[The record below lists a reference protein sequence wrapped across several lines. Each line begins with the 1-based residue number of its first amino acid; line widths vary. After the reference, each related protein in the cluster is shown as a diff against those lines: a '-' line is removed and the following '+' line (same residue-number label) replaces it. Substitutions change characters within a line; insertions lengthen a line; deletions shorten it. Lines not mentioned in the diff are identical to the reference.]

1 MSLDL
6 ALQATV
12 ILAESSSDSDGRGVG
27 LLFLLSGFVFYG
39 AMYLR
44 YRNSDKRHRHES
56 ETDATMLDVR
66 AVDNHVQTLKGVKNA
81 RLQGANNRL
90 VRARGSNVLGDG
102 IPPAVAAALGSI
114 PGMDS
119 LRPGNGPTGA
129 PPPPPP
135 PAS

>member
-6 ALQATV
+6 ALRATV

-56 ETDATMLDVR
+56 ETEATMLDVR

-81 RLQGANNRL
+81 TLRGANNTA
-90 VRARGSNVLGDG
+90 VRGRSTGLLEGALPDSINS
-102 IPPAVAAALGSI
+102 ALGSI
-114 PGMDS
+114 PGVGN
-119 LRPGNGPTGA
+119 RPPQA
-129 PPPPPP
+129 
-135 PAS
+135 

>member
-1 MSLDL
+1 MNLL
-6 ALQATV
+6 FTQATV
-12 ILAESSSDSDGRGVG
+12 LLAESSSDEGSGGIG

-44 YRNSDKRHRHES
+44 YRNTDKHHKHES
-56 ETDATMLDVR
+56 ETEARMLDVR
-66 AVDNHVQTLKGVKNA
+66 AVDNHIKTLKGVKNA

-114 PGMDS
+114 PGMGS
-119 LRPGNGPTGA
+119 LRPGNRPPGA

-135 PAS
+135 PAI